1 MLLLISTW
9 CWFYVTTKLK
19 TLKETSNHPLKNSLE
34 KSFKAQ
40 KKNFP
45 KWVARNFSQDS
56 LKLIFSNCHL
66 YKIYV
71 NNTNQKNWGQEH
83 RCATNWKSLE
93 PTTNKFYRETLI
105 VGFLCIQSSKKIK
118 GRNGLAGHYVFVRTI
133 WKSSSLINLK
143 ACIFIFGIV
152 IKYGKLVIK
161 EKIGLHAFI

>member
-1 MLLLISTW
+1 MLVL
-9 CWFYVTTKLK
+9 CDNQV
-19 TLKETSNHPLKNSLE
+19 KNFERNFKPSLE
-34 KSFKAQ
+34 EFFREEFKGS

-133 WKSSSLINLK
+133 WKSSSLK
-143 ACIFIFGIV
+143 S
-152 IKYGKLVIK
+152 K
-161 EKIGLHAFI
+161 GLHFYFWYCDKVW